1 MVPPPLKEAPSGYEE
16 PGLRIFRPVTRRL
29 RADEVAS
36 WLAQRRDPLDPG
48 RFRAVAFR
56 LAYPMLAC
64 VLTRLMLLARADAVN
79 DVEILVLARGRRTA
93 LTQSAPEA
101 E

>member
-1 MVPPPLKEAPSGYEE
+1 MAL
-16 PGLRIFRPVTRRL
+16 
-29 RADEVAS
+29 
-36 WLAQRRDPLDPG
+36 
-48 RFRAVAFR
+48 R
-56 LAYPMLAC
+56 LAYLMLAC